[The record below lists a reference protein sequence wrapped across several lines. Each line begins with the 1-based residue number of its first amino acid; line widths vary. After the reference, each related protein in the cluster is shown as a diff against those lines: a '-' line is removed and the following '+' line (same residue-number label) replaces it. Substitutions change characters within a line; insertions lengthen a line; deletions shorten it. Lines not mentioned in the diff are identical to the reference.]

1 MTRIIDD
8 ARADK
13 DGVITHVHFKGNQ
26 RFTPVDR
33 AIPMAE
39 RGEVK
44 NVHVV
49 HPTGGKPHLRT
60 NPDRTNANNLD
71 EMATD

>member
-1 MTRIIDD
+1 MARVIDD

-13 DGVITHVHFKGNQ
+13 DGVITHVRFKGNE
-26 RFTPVDR
+26 RFTSVDR

-39 RGEVK
+39 RGEIK

-49 HPTGGKPHLRT
+49 HPTSGKPYLRT
-60 NPDRTNANNLD
+60 NPDGSNANNLD
-71 EMATD
+71 ELARD

>member
-1 MTRIIDD
+1 MRTIDD
-8 ARADK
+8 ARADE

-39 RGEVK
+39 RGGIE

-49 HPTGGKPHLRT
+49 HPTRGKPHLRT
-60 NPDRTNANNLD
+60 NPDKATGNNLD
-71 EMATD
+71 EMARD